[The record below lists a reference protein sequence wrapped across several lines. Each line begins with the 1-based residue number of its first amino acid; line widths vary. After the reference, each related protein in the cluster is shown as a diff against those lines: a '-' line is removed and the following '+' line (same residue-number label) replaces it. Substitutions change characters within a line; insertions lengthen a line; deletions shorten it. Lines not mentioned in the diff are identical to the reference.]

1 MAQGNSRLDNYV
13 EVKDRL
19 IQFHQKFPDGRI
31 TTELISWEKGI
42 VLVKVAIYRNGE
54 DQYRELPSSTGY
66 AYEREDPK
74 NKINITSILENCET
88 SAVGRAL
95 ANLNFS
101 PFREIVQLT
110 NNLKDYVSVNERI
123 QEFYQRCEDGRI
135 ITELISWEN
144 DIVMFKSFT
153 YRNAEDQYKG
163 LPSSTGMAY
172 EREGVG
178 PVNKKNVIENCE
190 TSAVGR
196 ALANLGLKIKKSI
209 ASREEME
216 VALAAQEQLE
226 KRGGG
231 EKLKVNTV
239 QKKQTPLQ
247 QLINEVNKVAK
258 TPEQKFNLK
267 NELIQAVGEFA
278 SLDKMNQEQIQ
289 KALDYMKKK

>member
-1 MAQGNSRLDNYV
+1 MARLDNYV

-19 IQFHQKFPDGRI
+19 MQFHEKFPDGRI
-31 TTELISWEKGI
+31 ITELISWKNGI
-42 VLVKVAIYRNGE
+42 VLVKVAVYRNGE

-144 DIVMFKSFT
+144 DIVMFKSLT

-247 QLINEVNKVAK
+247 QLISEVNKVAK